1 LSHLLG
7 AVLSVAGLV
16 VLVVLAA
23 GRPMDVTAYAIYGAS
38 LILLYSASAVY
49 HSLSLSERGIRRLQR
64 MDYVCIFLLIAGT
77 YTPICLVALRGAVGW
92 TLFGIVW
99 GIAVAGI
106 AKVLVWRH
114 APHWIRVTLYI
125 LMGWAAAAAFP
136 ALLKALPPA
145 GIAWLVAG
153 GVVYTVG
160 AVIYA
165 ADRPHLWPGRFTAH
179 DLWHVFVLG
188 GSICHFVLIL
198 KYVAMAG

>member
-1 LSHLLG
+1 MG
-7 AVLSVAGLV
+7 AALSVVGLV

-23 GRPMDVTAYAIYGAS
+23 GRPMDVAAYAIYGAS

-64 MDYVCIFLLIAGT
+64 VDYVCIFLLIAGT

-106 AKVLVWRH
+106 AKVLVWRG
-114 APHWIRVTLYI
+114 APHWIRVSLYI

-136 ALLKALPPA
+136 ALVKALPPA

-165 ADRPHLWPGRFTAH
+165 TDRPHLWPGRFTAH